1 MDNRPRHSRRLFEK
15 SFRKRILFSLS
26 FPLKKNVY
34 DNARGRLENRRNR
47 IENRFTISPTI
58 PFHSR
63 FILSFFLS
71 PLSTNSH
78 LLEQDVSTRIFFR
91 VSHLSKPFVLS
102 PPPLSFDTRELRRGF
117 RQRDGHGKEGWG
129 EKGASVPSFFSF
141 FVFPLYPLSERKN
154 VPFAED
160 EKILESYVRE

>member
-34 DNARGRLENRRNR
+34 DNARRRLENRRNR

-63 FILSFFLS
+63 FTLSFFLS

-117 RQRDGHGKEGWG
+117 RQRDGHGKKDGGKKEQ
-129 EKGASVPSFFSF
+129 AFLPSFPFSF
-141 FVFPLYPLSERKN
+141 FPSIRSPKGKTFLSRKMRKSSN
-154 VPFAED
+154 
-160 EKILESYVRE
+160 LT

>member
-117 RQRDGHGKEGWG
+117 RQRDGHGERRMGGKRS
-129 EKGASVPSFFSF
+129 KRSSLLFLFRFS
-141 FVFPLYPLSERKN
+141 PLSAKGKTFLSRKMRKSSN
-154 VPFAED
+154 
-160 EKILESYVRE
+160 LT